1 MSVGSLLTTI
11 HSREENDFVDTLI
24 FSDAWLGG
32 NDIVSDGAWV
42 WDDGVEWGGF
52 TLWMPGEPNG
62 GDHEQCLLMK
72 YDLTG
77 KWNDDSCSKENVYV
91 CKK

>member
-1 MSVGSLLTTI
+1 MGSLLTTI
-11 HSREENDFVDTLI
+11 HSREENDFVRTLI
-24 FSDAWLGG
+24 SSNAWLGG

-52 TLWMPGEPNG
+52 TSWDSGEPNG
-62 GDHEQCLLMK
+62 GDHEQCLAMR
-72 YDLTG
+72 LTG
-77 KWNDDSCSKENVYV
+77 KWNDESCSKENVYV